1 MDQELIVCFQ
11 IFAPTTSDIFQNYAG
26 SILVTSLLEGTDD
39 IPSTCTISR
48 HVSLIL
54 MKGPEGSLHLGR
66 CHITYHLSYL
76 TRGKLQF
83 QSGDP
88 SPCHPTPC
96 HQCPRLLSPESH
108 SVPDVMHMQSH
119 IFINN
124 AWSHHK

>member
-11 IFAPTTSDIFQNYAG
+11 TFVPTTSDVFQNYAG
-26 SILVTSLLEGTDD
+26 SILVPSLLSGTED

-54 MKGPEGSLHLGR
+54 MKGPELHLGR
-66 CHITYHLSYL
+66 CQIIYHLSYL

-108 SVPDVMHMQSH
+108 SVPDVMHTQSH
-119 IFINN
+119 IFIND